1 MLAQL
6 LSDSPRIPI
15 RFAVFAGTDK
25 TSTMY
30 SVREFG
36 DMCLLLALDK
46 VIDYG
51 GTLMCHR
58 RMNEIVRLLVKR

>member
-25 TSTMY
+25 TSMMY

-46 VIDYG
+46 VIDYAIMS
-51 GTLMCHR
+51 LPKSKMQ
-58 RMNEIVRLLVKR
+58 MQSLV